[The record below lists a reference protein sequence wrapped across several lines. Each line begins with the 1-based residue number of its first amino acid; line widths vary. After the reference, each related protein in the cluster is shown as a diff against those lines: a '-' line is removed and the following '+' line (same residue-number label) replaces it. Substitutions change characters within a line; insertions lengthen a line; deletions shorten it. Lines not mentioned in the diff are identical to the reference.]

1 MMKILKYLAH
11 PFFLSGFHANPNLYE
26 IPNLFGRDSFTP
38 FNCWCGM
45 ESKVERA
52 SKGELK

>member
-1 MMKILKYLAH
+1 MMKILKH